1 MANIF
6 IICEGEMVTPSVD
19 APYVILGQ
27 LATLE
32 CAAITH
38 VYSHPPFEN
47 YSDVMIIREPGTQ
60 PQYITLNVSYT
71 AWSALSIISGRWVLP
86 FPSLCMKPY

>member
-19 APYVILGQ
+19 APYVILGE
-27 LATLE
+27 LVTLE

-47 YSDVMIIREPGTQ
+47 TVT
-60 PQYITLNVSYT
+60 
-71 AWSALSIISGRWVLP
+71 
-86 FPSLCMKPY
+86 